1 MSYLGRSAG
10 LTGYLDLAREVGVD
24 AYKLA
29 AAAGVPAAALT
40 DPDLKIS
47 SIGMGRMYEE
57 AAERSGV
64 EDFALRIAEKRRLSN
79 IGLVGLL
86 VREQPTLR
94 QALRTLAQYVW
105 LQNEAYSIHLE
116 ETEDVA
122 ILKQGVAIP
131 TGRQQADLVMG
142 VGIGIMRSLLGDA
155 WRPLDVC
162 FIHAAPAKLDTYRRV
177 FGRAPLFG
185 QDFLGVIIK
194 RSDLDAPIASADPAM
209 ASQVSRYLE
218 QAAAQRGTALSDKVR
233 ELITLLLPSGDCTV
247 ERIAQRLRMDRRTLH
262 RRLAAEGTSF
272 SEILDLTRRSH
283 AESLL
288 TNSERSLQGVSDLLG
303 FSSLS
308 AFAHWFRR
316 RFKCT
321 ASAYRARRIDGPVLE
336 LAR

>member
-40 DPDLKIS
+40 DPDLKVS
-47 SIGMGRMYEE
+47 SIGMNRMYEE

-79 IGLVGLL
+79 LGLIGLL

-94 QALRTLAQYVW
+94 QALRTIAQYVW
-105 LQNEAYSIHLE
+105 LQNEAYSVHLE

-122 ILKQGVAIP
+122 ILRFAMAVP
-131 TGRQQADLVMG
+131 VGRQISDLVIG
-142 VGIGIMRSLLGDA
+142 AGLGIMRALLGDT

-162 FIHAAPAKLDTYRRV
+162 FVHAAPAKVDTYRRV
-177 FGRAPLFG
+177 FGRLPLFE

-194 RSDLDAPIASADPAM
+194 RSDMDAPIASADPAM

-233 ELITLLLPSGDCTV
+233 ELIMLLLPTGDCTV

-272 SEILDLTRRSH
+272 SEVLDLTRRSH

-321 ASAYRARRIDGPVLE
+321 ASHYRAERLAGPGLE

>member
-10 LTGYLDLAREVGVD
+10 LTGYLELAREVGLD

-47 SIGMGRMYEE
+47 SIGISRMYEQ

-64 EDFALRIAEKRRLSN
+64 EDFALRVAEKRRLSN
-79 IGLVGLL
+79 IGLIGLL
-86 VREQPTLR
+86 IREQPNLR
-94 QALRTLAQYVW
+94 KALKTVAQYVW
-105 LQNEAYSIHLE
+105 LQNEAYSLHLE
-116 ETEDVA
+116 ETEDLA
-122 ILKQGVAIP
+122 ILKFAMAAPV
-131 TGRQQADLVMG
+131 GRQQADLVVG
-142 VGIGIMRSLLGDA
+142 VSLGVLRALLGDA

-162 FIHAAPAKLDTYRRV
+162 FIHAAPAKLDSYRRV
-177 FGRAPLFG
+177 FGRLPLFG

-209 ASQVSRYLE
+209 ATQVSRYLV
-218 QAAAQRGTALSDKVR
+218 QAAEQRGTALSDKVR
-233 ELITLLLPSGDCTV
+233 ELIMLLLPSGDCTV
-247 ERIAQRLRMDRRTLH
+247 DRVAQRLRMDRRTLH

-272 SEILDLTRRSH
+272 SEILDLTRCAH

-316 RFKCT
+316 RFNCT
-321 ASAYRARRIDGPVLE
+321 ASAYRAGQQALD
-336 LAR
+336 LAS